1 MLLFFTLVQFTSSL
15 SSKED
20 PGTYVK
26 PILKY
31 FLFLNLC
38 KQTASIIIFTV
49 TMYVVFVIYS
59 HIPVLLFDLR
69 LNDVTQKPV

>member
-1 MLLFFTLVQFTSSL
+1 MLPFFTLVQFTSSL

-38 KQTASIIIFTV
+38 KQTASIVIFTV
-49 TMYVVFVIYS
+49 TMYAVFVIHS
-59 HIPVLLFDLR
+59 HVPVLLFDLHM
-69 LNDVTQKPV
+69 NDVTQNPV